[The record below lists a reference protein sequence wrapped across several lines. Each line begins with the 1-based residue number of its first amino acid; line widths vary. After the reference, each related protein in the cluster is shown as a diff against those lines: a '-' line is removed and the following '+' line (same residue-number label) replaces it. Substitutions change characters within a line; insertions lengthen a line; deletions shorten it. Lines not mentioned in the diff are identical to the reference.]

1 MEHIEVLSAPQAATP
16 SLVHRYQPSRPWPV
30 AGLVVAVSA
39 GAVCLTG
46 ALSNSLSEPEPLI
59 PVVSQLGDDLATNG
73 RDLMQAG
80 HLRFGKGVVAA
91 RRAEVAGHQARLRPS
106 Q

>member
-1 MEHIEVLSAPQAATP
+1 MEHIEVLSAPQGATP

-39 GAVCLTG
+39 VAVVLTG
-46 ALSNSLSEPEPLI
+46 ALSDALPEPEPLI
-59 PVVSQLGDDLATNG
+59 PVVSQLSDDLATNG
-73 RDLMQAG
+73 RSLTQVGRVRFLEGDLT
-80 HLRFGKGVVAA
+80 A
-91 RRAEVAGHQARLRPS
+91 RRAEVAGYQARLRPS